1 MKKRNPEKVLKNL
14 KIGLALGGGAIRGAA
29 HLGILSI
36 FEEEGIKIA
45 KIAGTSAGAIV
56 GGNYASNPSAKD
68 IFKKLSVALY
78 KLANEKEKFSFLLRT
93 DESAPFTKKI
103 KEAFFKG
110 LFYGTAITKGA
121 VVKLE
126 EYESMMGELIE
137 DKEIETLPISFITTA
152 VDVRSGKGVYIKRGS
167 LKKAVMASS
176 AIPGVFPPVEMDGMM
191 LVDGGWLYPVPV
203 IPLLKEKLDMIIG
216 VDISP
221 EIKEETEF
229 LTGINIIMRTNFITR
244 EHLKRMQLRYAD
256 IVIRPEVGD
265 VHPGDV
271 SKFEYCYTRGVEAA
285 RIALH
290 KILDL
295 AERKK
300 KKAPYEGEEEISL

>member
-1 MKKRNPEKVLKNL
+1 MKKRNPENILKNL

-29 HLGILSI
+29 HLGILSV
-36 FEEEGIKIA
+36 FEEEGIKIT

-56 GGNYASNPSAKD
+56 GGNYASNPSAKE

-78 KLANEKEKFSFLLRT
+78 KLVNEKEKFGFFLRT
-93 DESAPFTKKI
+93 DESVPFTKKI
-103 KEAFFKG
+103 KDALFKG

-121 VVKLE
+121 VMKPE
-126 EYESMMGELIE
+126 EYEAVIGELIE
-137 DKEIETLPISFITTA
+137 DKEIEGLPIPFITTA
-152 VDVRSGKGVYIKRGS
+152 VDVKSGKGVYIKRGS

-176 AIPGVFPPVEMDGMM
+176 AIPGIFPPVEMDGMI

-203 IPLLKEKLDMIIG
+203 IPLLKEKLDIIIG

-229 LTGINIIMRTNFITR
+229 STGINIIMRTNFITR
-244 EHLKRMQLRYAD
+244 EYLKNMQLKYAD
-256 IVIRPEVGD
+256 IVIKPQVSN

-271 SKFEYCYTRGVEAA
+271 SKFEYCYARGVEAA
-285 RIALH
+285 RLAIP
-290 KILDL
+290 KILEV

-300 KKAPYEGEEEISL
+300 KKPYEGEEESPL